1 MLTHYPLVSICIP
14 TYNSAL
20 FLEQTLN
27 AIAAQTYKNIE
38 VIISDNAS
46 TDETPDII
54 KPYCDRYGWTFY
66 RNEVNIGAGNN
77 FNKLLE
83 LANGEYIAIYHADD
97 IYDPTIVE
105 KSVQAFQQS
114 DNIGLVGTM
123 GFVINSSNQ
132 ILHPYHLPTTIESI
146 KQPLDFDGVF
156 QGIISSRKTEILFIT
171 PSVMAR
177 KECYSSIG
185 NFKINTKYKSAT
197 DYEMWLRIAKEHL
210 TYILNEPLI
219 QYRIHPGQG
228 SELEIRQN
236 LEVYDI
242 VTVLDD
248 YKVHIQNRELKMKY
262 QDWRE
267 AVYLNTALRQN
278 TASLFSKSKQTL
290 IDVKKRKYSIPK
302 MILHTLN
309 ALHIPIQ
316 WDFFRTVYR
325 ALFK

>member
-1 MLTHYPLVSICIP
+1 MINHPLVSICIP

-27 AIAAQTYKNIE
+27 AIAAQTYKHIE

-54 KPYCDRYGWTFY
+54 QPYCDRYGWTFY

-123 GFVINSSNQ
+123 GFVIDSNNQ
-132 ILHPYHLPTTIESI
+132 ILHPYHLPATLESI

-156 QGIISSRKTEILFIT
+156 HGIISSGQSGILFIT
-171 PSVMAR
+171 PSVMVR
-177 KECYSSIG
+177 KECYDKLGS
-185 NFKINTKYKSAT
+185 FKIHGKYKSAG

-210 TYILNEPLI
+210 TYIINEPLI
-219 QYRIHPGQG
+219 RYRIHPGQG

-248 YKVHIQNRELKMKY
+248 YQAHIQNRELTMKY

-290 IDVKKRKYSIPK
+290 IGVKKRKYSIPK